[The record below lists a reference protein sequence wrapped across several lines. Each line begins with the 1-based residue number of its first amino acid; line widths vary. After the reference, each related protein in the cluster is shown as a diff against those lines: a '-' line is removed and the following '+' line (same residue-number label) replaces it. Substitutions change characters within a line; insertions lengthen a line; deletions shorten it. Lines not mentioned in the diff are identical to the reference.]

1 LAIRGQDEV
10 YEVINSQTTTSFS
23 EPICEPTHAG
33 NSVDEKLG
41 KQRVS
46 ASGSFSIE
54 WDESFLMK
62 NEKPIFCEFVY
73 HVDEASKMN
82 SDGS

>member
-1 LAIRGQDEV
+1 V
-10 YEVINSQTTTSFS
+10 YEVINSQTTTSLS
-23 EPICEPTHAG
+23 EPICEPIHVG
-33 NSVDEKLG
+33 NSVDEKLD

-46 ASGSFSIE
+46 ATGSFSIE

-62 NEKPIFCEFVY
+62 NEELILCGFVY
-73 HVDEASKMN
+73 HTDGSPKMN